1 MIIKLFLL
9 QNIKVYE
16 ETEELVSIIKQAAKE
31 RLQLEQ
37 QVTRTKVR
45 FLLFFVGVATSVKL
59 MCRK

>member
-16 ETEELVSIIKQAAKE
+16 ETEELVTIIKQAAKE